1 MAHALSR
8 VLGWAAVAA
17 IIIGALVLRVP
28 RLDQRPMHG
37 DEANQAVRTG
47 LLLDQGYYH
56 YDPADHHG
64 PTLYFAA
71 WPFCRASAD
80 TFAGTTEWNFRLVP
94 VTFSLLTLLLMLGLG
109 SCANGHGLFVNRV
122 GLYSAA
128 LLTVVSP
135 AMVYYN
141 RFFIQESMLLTFL
154 TGMLLCAVR
163 YASALSAPKPETRNQ
178 KPETRNPKPETRNP
192 KPETRNPK
200 PETRNPSLGCGLRR
214 VCGPGGRDQRDG
226 GALIR
231 RSGSGAGC
239 GLRFRWIVARVAY
252 ARRVGGGRCGGVC
265 GCALVFLVL
274 HLSARCL
281 RRTLFNLPD
290 LPHAGYCG
298 AGTSASLG
306 LLPEDHLLVQ
316 IQAWACLE

>member
-1 MAHALSR
+1 MTYALSR

-80 TFAGTTEWNFRLVP
+80 TFAETTEWNFRLVP

-141 RFFIQESMLLTFL
+141 RFFIQESMLITFL

-163 YASALSAPKPETRNQ
+163 YASALSV
-178 KPETRNPKPETRNP
+178 PKPETRNP
-192 KPETRNPK
+192 KPETRNS
-200 PETRNPSLGCGLRR
+200 SLGCGLRR
-214 VCGPGGRDQRDG
+214 VRGSGRCDQRDG

-231 RSGSGAGC
+231 RCGGGDGR
-239 GLRFRWIVARVAY
+239 GLRLRRAVARVAY
-252 ARRVGGGRCGGVC
+252 A
-265 GCALVFLVL
+265 
-274 HLSARCL
+274 
-281 RRTLFNLPD
+281 
-290 LPHAGYCG
+290 
-298 AGTSASLG
+298 
-306 LLPEDHLLVQ
+306 
-316 IQAWACLE
+316 